1 MDNDYTLGANI
12 EELYADTSKPA
23 HALRLTGN
31 ALANVIGGNDGD
43 NTLDGGGGAD
53 TLEGFLGNDTY
64 IVDNAGDVITEE
76 VDGGRDT
83 AVVSLNFSMG
93 SLANVEII
101 RLADGTEATRL
112 TGGDGDNWLIG
123 NTNFNIIDG
132 GLGADTMEGGAGS
145 DVFIV
150 DNAADVVIETAAGGS
165 QDAIQTSISYT
176 LAANLDVEY
185 LTAIGTEAI
194 DLTGNQLANTIS
206 GNGAANRLDGG
217 TGADT
222 MWGGNG
228 DDLYLVD
235 NANDAAM
242 EGVGGGTDTVQA
254 SVSFTLDAES
264 EVEFLTAMGN
274 AAINLTG
281 SRFAN
286 TLTGNA
292 AANRLDGGAG
302 ADTMAGGAGNDI
314 YLVDNAGDKVVEA
327 AAGGVDAVQTTI
339 SYALASDAEVE
350 YLTAVGTG
358 NLDLTGNQFA
368 NIISGNAGAN
378 RLDGGAGADMMAGGA
393 GNDTYLVDN
402 AGDQVSDTAGQGI
415 DRVLASASF
424 TLAATAE
431 IEFLEAAVAT
441 AVSLTGSAFANTV
454 SGNAG
459 ADILKGM
466 DGDDVVSGAAGND
479 KVFGGLGRDML
490 LGGVGKDIFVFD
502 TAVAKKKNANIDK
515 LADFN
520 VKDDTIH
527 LENAIFKALGKKG
540 SIAKPQKLKKD
551 AFFHGSKA
559 HDRDDRVIVSKN
571 GKIYYDADGTG
582 HQAQIQIGTVTA
594 KVAKAMTEKDFM
606 II

>member
-1 MDNDYTLGANI
+1 
-12 EELYADTSKPA
+12 
-23 HALRLTGN
+23 
-31 ALANVIGGNDGD
+31 
-43 NTLDGGGGAD
+43 
-53 TLEGFLGNDTY
+53 
-64 IVDNAGDVITEE
+64 
-76 VDGGRDT
+76 
-83 AVVSLNFSMG
+83 
-93 SLANVEII
+93 
-101 RLADGTEATRL
+101 
-112 TGGDGDNWLIG
+112 
-123 NTNFNIIDG
+123 
-132 GLGADTMEGGAGS
+132 
-145 DVFIV
+145 
-150 DNAADVVIETAAGGS
+150 
-165 QDAIQTSISYT
+165 
-176 LAANLDVEY
+176 
-185 LTAIGTEAI
+185 
-194 DLTGNQLANTIS
+194 
-206 GNGAANRLDGG
+206 
-217 TGADT
+217 
-222 MWGGNG
+222 
-228 DDLYLVD
+228 
-235 NANDAAM
+235 
-242 EGVGGGTDTVQA
+242 
-254 SVSFTLDAES
+254 
-264 EVEFLTAMGN
+264 
-274 AAINLTG
+274 
-281 SRFAN
+281 
-286 TLTGNA
+286 
-292 AANRLDGGAG
+292 
-302 ADTMAGGAGNDI
+302 MAGGAGNDT

-327 AAGGVDAVQTTI
+327 GAGGVDAVQTTI

-378 RLDGGAGADMMAGGA
+378 RLDGGAGADMLAGGA